1 MNTVISFSCP
11 AHLAMRLNEENI
23 PIREKSK
30 WISDAIRSKLDTD
43 SLGTISR
50 ADKEG
55 VLRWARAIVAKNDQS
70 LAMLITKYLDD
81 HILNI
86 ESSDSTH
93 TDG

>member
-23 PIREKSK
+23 PARTKSQ
-30 WISDAIRSKLDTD
+30 WISEAIRLKLDTN
-43 SLGTISR
+43 SLGTISM

-55 VLRWARAIVAKNDQS
+55 ILRWARAIIAKNDQS
-70 LAMLITKYLDD
+70 LAMLITKHLDD

-86 ESSDSTH
+86 ESSDSTNS
-93 TDG
+93 DR

>member
-11 AHLAMRLNEENI
+11 AHLALRLSEENI
-23 PIREKSK
+23 PSRKKSE
-30 WISDAIRSKLDTD
+30 WISDAIRFKLDTD

-55 VLRWARAIVAKNDQS
+55 VLRWARVIIAKNDQS
-70 LAMLITKYLDD
+70 LAMLITKHLDD

-86 ESSDSTH
+86 ESSDGTNS
-93 TDG
+93 DR

>member
-11 AHLAMRLNEENI
+11 AHLAMRLQEQGI
-23 PIREKSK
+23 PSRQKSQ

-43 SLGTISR
+43 LFGTISR

-70 LAMLITKYLDD
+70 LAMLITKHLDD

-86 ESSDSTH
+86 ESSDSTNS
-93 TDG
+93 DR